1 MKEITGILVD
11 VYNQKIE
18 SKTLQYKDY
27 DDYHYQL
34 EQLLKC
40 KWFEYKRISLSD
52 IECYATFD
60 EIGKLRKDRKVI
72 PGLILANN
80 KTAKICDYIAGNIW
94 IEKYEGGDD
103 TTSFNDEDIMIILNV
118 CIDKIKFNNKLTR
131 EFFETK
137 VLVSLDDWVD
147 ITERFGD
154 SND

>member
-18 SKTLQYKDY
+18 PKTLQYEDY

-34 EQLLKC
+34 EQLLQC
-40 KWFEYKRISLSD
+40 EWFEYKRINLSG
-52 IECYATFD
+52 IECYSVFD
-60 EIGKLRKDRKVI
+60 DSGKLRSDRKII
-72 PGLILANN
+72 PGLILVNN
-80 KTAKICDYIAGNIW
+80 KTSKICDYIVGNIW

-118 CIDKIKFNNKLTR
+118 CIDKVKFNNKLTR
-131 EFFETK
+131 EFFAST
-137 VLVSLDDWVD
+137 VLVSLDNWVD

-154 SND
+154 LND